1 MSIIKKN
8 IYLINILVLF
18 SVVFCNNVDSYVD
31 KILSNN
37 TSDFKKVEQ
46 SSDYSLPDLVE
57 LGIESIIKEGDS
69 YIIGVYA
76 LNKEEIAGIQF
87 KLNPPDMFLI
97 KEVYGGRSEKAGFQI
112 HSKDTGPVLGFSM
125 TGKTIPPSVIGTEK
139 KDNIVIYL
147 KASLNKPIQNELLNM
162 DFVLASKR
170 GKTMQANF
178 ITFDLNQLYNNIK

>member
-8 IYLINILVLF
+8 IYSVNVLILF
-18 SVVFCNNVDSYVD
+18 SLVFSNNVDSYVD
-31 KILSNN
+31 KILSDN
-37 TSDFKKVEQ
+37 TSAFKKVER
-46 SSDYSLPDLVE
+46 SSDYSLPNLVE
-57 LGIESIIKEGDS
+57 LGIDSIIKEGDD
-69 YIIGVYA
+69 YIIGIYA

-97 KEVYGGRSEKAGFQI
+97 KEAFGGRSEAAGFQI

-125 TGKTIPPSVIGTEK
+125 TGKTIPPSIIGTEK

-147 KASLNKPIQNELLNM
+147 KASLNKPILNELLNM
-162 DFVLASKR
+162 DFVLASKK

-178 ITFDLNQLYNNIK
+178 ITFDLNQLSNSTK